1 MSELAA
7 NKGPWTHRF
16 LIHLFTVVLTVLVY
30 WLIGFV
36 IDDIG
41 SWPGP
46 IYDDV
51 EKRLLDPDLLKKSTA
66 LGQQSAET
74 ERTIARQ
81 KERQRILRDSTQNS
95 QATMNQLLEFQKL
108 NLQKSVTPTAD
119 EQSALAESEKLFL
132 ANQKE
137 YQLLNEKI
145 AELNDELANVQQQQR
160 ELDKTL
166 EERRVPIRAEF
177 ESLYERHNLFMAGL
191 KLAALMP
198 LLVVA
203 VVLFLKKRS
212 SLYAPLIY
220 ACGIALLLKVALVM
234 HEYFP
239 SRYFKYV
246 LILTCLV
253 VVVRVLT
260 YLLRMVAFP
269 KRDWL
274 LKQYREA
281 YEAFFCPV
289 CEYPIRRGPLKYV
302 FWSRRSVKK
311 LQFPPAISTEPEQPY
326 TCPMCSTRL
335 FEECTNCHG
344 IRHSLLPACEKCGAE
359 TTVNLDQQSDQAHK
373 AAR

>member
-1 MSELAA
+1 MSERAA

-16 LIHLFTVVLTVLVY
+16 LIHLFTAVLTVLVF
-30 WLIGFV
+30 WLLGFV

-51 EKRLLDPDLLKKSTA
+51 EKRLLDPDLINKSTA
-66 LGQQSAET
+66 LGNQSAET
-74 ERTIARQ
+74 ERTITRQ

-108 NLQKSVTPTAD
+108 NLQKSVTPAAE
-119 EQSALAESEKLFL
+119 EQNALAESEKLFL
-132 ANQKE
+132 SHQKE
-137 YQLLNEKI
+137 YQLVNEKI
-145 AELNDELANVQQQQR
+145 GELNNELANVQEQQR

-166 EERRVPIRAEF
+166 EELRVPIRAEF
-177 ESLYERHNLFMAGL
+177 QSLYERHNLFMAAL

-212 SLYAPLIY
+212 GLNAPLIY

-253 VVVRVLT
+253 VVVRILT

-302 FWSRRSVKK
+302 FWNRRSVKK
-311 LQFPPAISTEPEQPY
+311 LQSPSALPAEPEQPY

-335 FEECTNCHG
+335 FEECASCHAV
-344 IRHSLLPACEKCGAE
+344 RHSLLPACEKCGAE
-359 TTVNLDQQSDQAHK
+359 IVVNLK
-373 AAR
+373 

>member
-1 MSELAA
+1 MSRQPA

-16 LIHLFTVVLTVLVY
+16 LIHLFTVVLAVLVF
-30 WLIGFV
+30 WLLGFV

-46 IYDDV
+46 TYEEVEQRLLEPGLV
-51 EKRLLDPDLLKKSTA
+51 EKSKNLHDQA
-66 LGQQSAET
+66 AET
-74 ERTIARQ
+74 ERTISRE
-81 KERQRILRDSTQNS
+81 KERQRILRDSTGNS

-108 NLQKSVTPTAD
+108 NLQKNVTPTGD
-119 EQSALAESEKLFL
+119 EQKALAEAEQLFL
-132 ANQKE
+132 SNQKA
-137 YQLLNEKI
+137 YQLLNDKI
-145 AELNDELANVQQQQR
+145 AQWNERREELAQQQR

-166 EERRVPIRAEF
+166 EARRQPIVKEF
-177 ESLYERHNLFMAGL
+177 QTLSERHNLRMAAL
-191 KLAALMP
+191 KLAALTP
-198 LLVVA
+198 LLIIA

-220 ACGIALLLKVALVM
+220 AFGIALLLKVALVM

-246 LILTCLV
+246 LILSSLAIVTRILV
-253 VVVRVLT
+253 
-260 YLLRMVAFP
+260 YLLRMLAFP
-269 KRDWL
+269 KQEWL

-311 LQFPPAISTEPEQPY
+311 LQFPPASPPEAEQPY

-335 FEECTNCHG
+335 FEECESCHA
-344 IRHSLLPACEKCGAE
+344 IRHSLLPACEKCGAGKSF
-359 TTVNLDQQSDQAHK
+359 DHA
-373 AAR
+373 